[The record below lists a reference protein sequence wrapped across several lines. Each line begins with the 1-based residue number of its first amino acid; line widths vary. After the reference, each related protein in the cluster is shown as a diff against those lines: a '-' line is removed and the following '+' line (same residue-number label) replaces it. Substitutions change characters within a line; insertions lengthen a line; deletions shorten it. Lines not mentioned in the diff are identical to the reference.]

1 MSKIFNVNGDCKPDL
16 HYMVNIESRLKK
28 IKAMVDKGQYFT
40 INRARQYG
48 KTTTLK
54 ALEHFLEKDYVV
66 VSLDFQMMSASKFAN
81 ENSFS
86 VSFAKYFIETIEE
99 CPHITSHL
107 SQALQP
113 LKTALKENKAEIELF
128 ELFKYLS
135 NICNVSKKSVVL
147 IIDEVDSAT
156 NNQVFLDFLAQLRA
170 YYIKRDTK
178 PTFQS
183 VILAGVYDVKNIKR
197 KIHSENDYKIN
208 SPWNIAADFLVDLS
222 FSEYDIEGML
232 KDYEDDHQTGMDIK
246 TIATAI
252 YNYTS
257 GYPFLVSRI
266 CQLMDERIARNKEF
280 PEKSDAWTK
289 KGFLE
294 AIKLLLS
301 EKNTLFESLIGKIN
315 EYPELKTVLSLLL
328 FQGQSII
335 YNPDDSAIDIALMF
349 GFVKV
354 DKGTVIIANRIF
366 ETRLYNLFLTTSEVQ
381 NSDIPFEPSIS
392 FICNPPHYGV
402 K

>member
-113 LKTALKENKAEIELF
+113 LKTALKENKAE
-128 ELFKYLS
+128 
-135 NICNVSKKSVVL
+135 
-147 IIDEVDSAT
+147 
-156 NNQVFLDFLAQLRA
+156 
-170 YYIKRDTK
+170 
-178 PTFQS
+178 
-183 VILAGVYDVKNIKR
+183 
-197 KIHSENDYKIN
+197 NDYKIN

-315 EYPELKTVLSLLL
+315 EYPEL
-328 FQGQSII
+328 
-335 YNPDDSAIDIALMF
+335 
-349 GFVKV
+349 
-354 DKGTVIIANRIF
+354 
-366 ETRLYNLFLTTSEVQ
+366 TSEVQ